1 MECGTST
8 LVLLFL
14 VNYLLEF
21 RCRFVFKMES
31 RPSILIV
38 DDDQDLVNLLERILE
53 EEGYQVA
60 KAYDGNSAIALLERE
75 YRPDLIVLDII
86 MPGVDGFEVLDFVR
100 RRYDI
105 PVIMLTAKRDVT
117 TLIEALNAGA
127 DEYIRK
133 PFSRLELLARIK
145 AKLRRVQTDS

>member
-1 MECGTST
+1 
-8 LVLLFL
+8 
-14 VNYLLEF
+14 
-21 RCRFVFKMES
+21 MES

-133 PFSRLELLARIK
+133 PFSRLELLARVK
-145 AKLRRVQTDS
+145 AKLRRAETAS

>member
-1 MECGTST
+1 
-8 LVLLFL
+8 
-14 VNYLLEF
+14 
-21 RCRFVFKMES
+21 MES

-86 MPGVDGFEVLDFVR
+86 MPGMDGFEVLDFVR

-117 TLIEALNAGA
+117 TLSEALTAGA
-127 DEYIRK
+127 DDYITK
-133 PFSRLELLARIK
+133 PFSRTILLARIK
-145 AKLRRVQTDS
+145 AKLRRV